1 MAIDREGIK
10 KLIKENEIKS
20 LDDFNE
26 FMKEISKEVMESLL
40 DEEMTDHL
48 GYEKHDQKTKQTDN
62 SRNGYN
68 SKDVKSSFGTIP
80 LEVPRDRK
88 SEFNPTIVKKRQ
100 KDISGLEEKI
110 ISMYAKGMTV
120 RDIQAHIED
129 IYGYKM
135 SPETI
140 SNMTESVLEKAR
152 EWQNRPL
159 REIYAIT
166 FLDALFLKM
175 RKEGRIVNV
184 AVYAIIGID
193 LDGNKECF
201 GLWIAETESSKYW
214 LTVLNE
220 LKNRGVQDILIFS
233 VDGLSG
239 LSDAI
244 RAVFPKAEIQRC
256 IVHQIRNSLKY
267 VSWKDRKPIAQ
278 DLKKIY
284 SAVSEEEALKE
295 LEDFDQKW
303 GKKFPNISTSWR
315 KNWGELAT
323 FFKYPKEIRTLIY
336 TTNPI
341 ESLNRGLKK
350 VSKNRAVFPTEDA
363 ILKLL
368 YLAINDIQKRWTQT
382 IRNWG
387 VIYAQLSIFFEERI
401 SNYV

>member
-10 KLIKENEIKS
+10 KLIKENGIKS

-26 FMKEISKEVMESLL
+26 FMKEISKEVLESLL

-88 SEFNPTIVKKRQ
+88 SEFNPIIVKKRQ
-100 KDISGLEEKI
+100 KDISGLDEKI

-401 SNYV
+401 SYYV

>member
-10 KLIKENEIKS
+10 KLIKESGVKS
-20 LDDFNE
+20 LEDFNAL
-26 FMKEISKEVMESLL
+26 MKEISKEILETLL

-48 GYEKHDQKTKQTDN
+48 GYEKHDQQSKQTDN

-68 SKDVKSSFGTIP
+68 SKEVKSSFGTMP

-100 KDISGLEEKI
+100 KDISGLDEKI

-120 RDIQAHIED
+120 RDIQTHIED

-166 FLDALFLKM
+166 FLDALFLKI
-175 RKEGRIVNV
+175 RKEGRIINI

-201 GLWIAETESSKYW
+201 GLWMAETESSKYW

-295 LEDFDQKW
+295 LEEFEQKW

-341 ESLNRGLKK
+341 ESFNRGLKK
-350 VSKNRAVFPTEDA
+350 VSKNRAVFPSEDA
-363 ILKLL
+363 IFKLL
-368 YLAINDIQKRWTQT
+368 FLAINDIQKRWTQT

-401 SNYV
+401 SNHV

>member
-10 KLIKENEIKS
+10 KLIKENGIKS

-26 FMKEISKEVMESLL
+26 FMKEISKEVLESLL

-88 SEFNPTIVKKRQ
+88 SEFNPIIVKKRQ
-100 KDISGLEEKI
+100 KDISGLDEKI